1 MPCPNT
7 LLPHAAKHKAQ
18 AKCVGK
24 THGQRT
30 QTCHWLRGC
39 ALVATGLCRR
49 RKQEGKRGKKPCK
62 SRAERREKAESRS
75 PPDAALALAACSKS
89 FHVCASAAN
98 DRDHHAHRSQNWPSL
113 PVLARG
119 ATRSMLICCL
129 AKRVALKRQH
139 LPCCKCSLGS
149 VPFLFPCFVL
159 CALQLLLLQSNAHG
173 VETLNRLLPLVAMPC
188 SCALLVWL
196 TRAAPAPCGQCLPQC
211 LPRWLWQSSCA

>member
-1 MPCPNT
+1 MRGQNTRAKNTNMP
-7 LLPHAAKHKAQ
+7 
-18 AKCVGK
+18 
-24 THGQRT
+24 
-30 QTCHWLRGC
+30 
-39 ALVATGLCRR
+39 LVAWLCAGGNRAVQKAETG
-49 RKQEGKRGKKPCK
+49 GKRGQKAVQEPCRK
-62 SRAERREKAESRS
+62 TRKRQRAEA
-75 PPDAALALAACSKS
+75 PGCCVCLGACSKS

-119 ATRSMLICCL
+119 AAKNMLICCL

-173 VETLNRLLPLVAMPC
+173 VETLNRLLLLVAMPC
-188 SCALLVWL
+188 SCALLVCF
-196 TRAAPAPCGQCLPQC
+196 TRAAPAPCGQCLLQC